1 MNILKLISIF
11 ALSVIIGA
19 AAFFLF
25 PLYVNLLLAIF
36 ISVVSAFIL
45 YLLFQSSEIEA
56 LDLEELENQI
66 DEEIQSSNEEVLV
79 SENKTIK
86 LLSNFKISLYF
97 LLLSFL
103 LYGSLIL
110 VTSLRDNFYGY
121 PDGVRNFFVDLLPG
135 YLDLAFLYSLALPP
149 LFFVTALILKLFK
162 GEIAITP
169 GRIILVSIFL
179 GLLGFTFYNP
189 DLVMQI
195 FFWIGG
201 IIVAIAV
208 FTAPARDGRFSS
220 GYKDNK
226 DGMGELI
233 IIGMIF
239 LGLGGLIYWLTQ

>member
-1 MNILKLISIF
+1 MEVLN
-11 ALSVIIGA
+11 
-19 AAFFLF
+19 
-25 PLYVNLLLAIF
+25 
-36 ISVVSAFIL
+36 
-45 YLLFQSSEIEA
+45 
-56 LDLEELENQI
+56 LEELENQI

-103 LYGSLIL
+103 LYGSFIL
-110 VTSLRDNFYGY
+110 VNSLQDNFYDY
-121 PDGVRNFFVDLLPG
+121 PLPG
-135 YLDLAFLYSLALPP
+135 YLFSAFLYSLALPP

-169 GRIILVSIFL
+169 VRIILVSIFL

-220 GYKDNK
+220 GYKDNE
-226 DGMGELI
+226 DGMSDLI